1 MQAQEPQPM
10 DALDRVGLRGILR
23 VPLLAKLVVLDVAIN
38 LAALIVMRKSPPDYI
53 EEVSTLSLVLVLI
66 LNAALVAWA
75 LKPLQ
80 VLEETARRVSEGDF
94 AARAQLPAL
103 ADRNLLRIG
112 DTLNALIDRVTA
124 ERGRVRARAAELV
137 ATGDRERAHIA
148 RELHDGTAQSL
159 SALDMV
165 LASML
170 ADPASA
176 PLRDRLQAVRDI
188 AVDSLAEVRT
198 LSHNV
203 HPRVLD
209 DLGLPAALEFLAR
222 RAVGKSG
229 PSVDVEVAGT
239 VELPSTVA
247 SVLYRVGL
255 EAVHNAIRHAS
266 AHRIRVMLEASAERA
281 ILRVVD
287 DGRGFDRAAVDER
300 RRGIGLFVMEE
311 RVSLVDG
318 HLQIRSTPG
327 SGTEVRA
334 EIPLEPRPG

>member
-1 MQAQEPQPM
+1 MEGLETQPM
-10 DALDRVGLRGILR
+10 DAMERVGVRGILR
-23 VPLLAKLVVLDVAIN
+23 VPLLAKLVVLDVVIN
-38 LAALIVMRKSPPDYI
+38 LVALLVMRKSPPDYL
-53 EEVSTLSLVLVLI
+53 EEVSTVSLVLVLI

-80 VLEETARRVSEGDF
+80 VLEETARRVSEGDYE
-94 AARAQLPAL
+94 ARARMPPL

-112 DTLNALIDRVTA
+112 DTLNALIDKVTA
-124 ERGRVRARAAELV
+124 ERGRVRALAAELV

-165 LASML
+165 LASIL
-170 ADPASA
+170 VDPASS
-176 PLRDRLQAVRDI
+176 PVRDRLEAVRDI
-188 AVDSLAEVRT
+188 AAEALTEVRT

-222 RAVGKSG
+222 RAVGRSG
-229 PSVDVEVAGT
+229 PSIDVEVAEP

-255 EAVHNAIRHAS
+255 EAVHNALRHAS
-266 AHRIRVMLEASAERA
+266 AHRIRVLLEASPERA
-281 ILRVVD
+281 ILRVID
-287 DGRGFDRAAVDER
+287 DGRGFDRADVDER

-318 HLQIRSTPG
+318 HLQIRSAPG

-334 EIPLEPRPG
+334 EIPLERAR